1 MKIRADR
8 WRLKGLGIFHNKTIK
23 NNLDSKLKDQFFSKH
38 KKPIT
43 MIRQLPR
50 LSLPSFLQNYVS
62 ESAIV
67 SSNETTDVKIYDVI
81 TEMSNADGNTMQL

>member
-1 MKIRADR
+1 
-8 WRLKGLGIFHNKTIK
+8 
-23 NNLDSKLKDQFFSKH
+23 
-38 KKPIT
+38 